1 MLKVSDKKPSD
12 DPTLELFAKLF
23 SKTMTVTEKIKY
35 FENSGIDTGYMRKEI
50 ETMCNLGE
58 GLVINAY
65 LDGEAKG
72 KVEGEAK
79 QLFGLYMD
87 GDITLE
93 KASGRMKL
101 TPDAFL
107 ELCRGYGWKD

>member
-1 MLKVSDKKPSD
+1 
-12 DPTLELFAKLF
+12 
-23 SKTMTVTEKIKY
+23 
-35 FENSGIDTGYMRKEI
+35 
-50 ETMCNLGE
+50 
-58 GLVINAY
+58 
-65 LDGEAKG
+65 
-72 KVEGEAK
+72 
-79 QLFGLYMD
+79 MD